1 MPKVWGLH
9 MPHEIGFAAVEA
21 SRVSIGWDEMGD
33 LSQLPKDREAI
44 KAALAM
50 AYPDTKAGAVPVAAG
65 VIYRF
70 VHEIEAGDYVVYP
83 SKHNRLVNI
92 GRFTG
97 EFVYEANPKN
107 GDESYPN
114 SRVVDWLGHFPRSEF
129 TQSALYEIGSFITL
143 FLIRN
148 HDAEFI
154 AKVDPSLQIE
164 AQDEEEAS
172 PDDDSVSSSVT
183 RQAEETAQDFVIKR
197 IHERLSGHEFEHFV
211 GHLLEC
217 MGYTV
222 RVTQKSADGGI
233 DVIAHNDKLG
243 FEPPIIKVQ
252 CKRTTNQ
259 INETQVRELLGTLV
273 EGEYGLFVTLGAFDR
288 KVRQSERNLSKLR
301 LIDGEQLFDLV
312 IKHYAD
318 LSPRYRTLIPL
329 RQIYVPDISR
339 EKLRFS

>member
-1 MPKVWGLH
+1 MHKVWGLH

-21 SRVSIGWDEMGD
+21 ARVSIGWGDMGD
-33 LSQLPKDREAI
+33 LSQLPKDRDAI
-44 KAALAM
+44 KAAIAKT
-50 AYPDTKAGAVPVAAG
+50 YPDIKQGAIPVEAG

-70 VHEIEAGDYVVYP
+70 VHEIKAGDYVVYP
-83 SKHNRLVNI
+83 SKHDRLVNI
-92 GRFTG
+92 GKFTG
-97 EFVYEANPKN
+97 EFVYEVGPED
-107 GDESYPN
+107 GDDSYPN
-114 SRVVDWLGHFPRSEF
+114 SLKVEWLGHFPRSEF

-154 AKVDPSLQIE
+154 AKLDPT
-164 AQDEEEAS
+164 AQAQEDEDAS

-183 RQAEETAQDFVIKR
+183 RQAEETAQDFVTKR

-259 INETQVRELLGTLV
+259 ISETQVRELLGTLV

-301 LIDGEQLFDLV
+301 LVDGEQLFDLIV
-312 IKHYAD
+312 KHYAD
-318 LSPRYRTLIPL
+318 LSPRFRTLIPL
-329 RQIYVPDISR
+329 RQIYVPD
-339 EKLRFS
+339 LG